1 MCSLVPRFTYKEETM
16 ISLTRLNDSALVV
29 NSELIEFIEAMPD
42 TIITLTTGQKI
53 LVKETV
59 EEVVHMVKEYKREIY
74 QYPIVKE

>member
-1 MCSLVPRFTYKEETM
+1 M
-16 ISLTRLNDSALVV
+16 ISLTRLNDSVLVV

-53 LVKETV
+53 LVKESV
-59 EEVVHMVKEYKREIY
+59 EEIIEMVKQYKRDIY

>member
-1 MCSLVPRFTYKEETM
+1 M

-29 NSELIEFIEAMPD
+29 NSELIEFIEAMPN

-53 LVKETV
+53 LVKESV
-59 EEVVHMVKEYKREIY
+59 EEIVEMVKRYKRDIY